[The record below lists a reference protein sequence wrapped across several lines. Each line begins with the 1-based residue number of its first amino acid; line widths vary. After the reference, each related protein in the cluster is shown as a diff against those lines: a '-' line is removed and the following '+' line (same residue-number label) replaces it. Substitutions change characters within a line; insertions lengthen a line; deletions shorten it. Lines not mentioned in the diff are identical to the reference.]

1 MWAVGPYKPISQAK
15 RVFSIHSRIIFTF
28 SIALSSSIIEP
39 SLSLCMFAQNSQ
51 ISRSI
56 NLSRCAMAAAI
67 LQSLPAPHCR
77 SLSTISSSPR
87 AAFSQ
92 VSAALDVRS
101 SRILPTFTGLRV
113 SRRPPRFLAAAVSRR
128 VGRRGSVVCEAQETA
143 IEGIV

>member
-1 MWAVGPYKPISQAK
+1 
-15 RVFSIHSRIIFTF
+15 
-28 SIALSSSIIEP
+28 
-39 SLSLCMFAQNSQ
+39 
-51 ISRSI
+51 
-56 NLSRCAMAAAI
+56 MAAAI

-101 SRILPTFTGLRV
+101 SRILPTFTGLMV
-113 SRRPPRFLAAAVSRR
+113 SRRPPRLLAAAVSRR